1 MLTLH
6 LFRCS
11 LSVFFV
17 GTRWRKSS
25 SRRHN
30 RSKTVAVQ
38 QYLPSSY
45 RAKLHDPT
53 YAWTPWW
60 PHPEQ
65 KWWIKRKYKTK
76 NILNIIAG
84 HVGISQINFSCKLIL
99 GVLILDFKMSLYNSD
114 IHIQQRVTSFVT
126 SFLFNSKSI
135 KKKHPCTVWHVSRNS
150 SIVTTPSL
158 LRSIFWVQTEK
169 LQ

>member
-11 LSVFFV
+11 RLF
-17 GTRWRKSS
+17 
-25 SRRHN
+25 SRY
-30 RSKTVAVQ
+30 KMEEVIKQTPQ
-38 QYLPSSY
+38 QIKNCCCSAIFSIII
-45 RAKLHDPT
+45 AKLHDPT

-65 KWWIKRKYKTK
+65 KWWVKRKYKTK

-84 HVGISQINFSCKLIL
+84 HVGISQINCSCRLIL
-99 GVLILDFKMSLYNSD
+99 GVLILNFKMSLYDSD
-114 IHIQQRVTSFVT
+114 IHIQQRVT

-135 KKKHPCTVWHVSRNS
+135 KKNKEIIISFGVILVPFDT
-150 SIVTTPSL
+150 IPG
-158 LRSIFWVQTEK
+158 IPP
-169 LQ
+169 